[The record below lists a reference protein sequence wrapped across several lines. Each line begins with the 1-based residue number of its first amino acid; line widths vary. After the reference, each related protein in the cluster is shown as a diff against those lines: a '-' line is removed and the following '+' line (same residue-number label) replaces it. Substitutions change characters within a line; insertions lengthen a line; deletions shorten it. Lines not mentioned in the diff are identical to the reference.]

1 MLRALGIT
9 RNRPDSLTHEERTNR
24 IVQQALE
31 FENALKA
38 MDYVL
43 DDRSSEGIHLIA
55 NHNEVA
61 ISKLAYGVIQFLEA
75 TLGFEPETM
84 KRANNTL
91 IAASDMCWKEKVKA
105 EGLKLQTS
113 AIYPPGTEWAVTYAE
128 SNLLSALLMLLSES
142 VVESAKAL
150 LKLRRA
156 YHSLDEISK
165 KMEKYNSDINLAAKN
180 KSSSIISIGVRQPKQ
195 SNNDIDIT
203 SNNNK
208 PPSIQINRSHS
219 SNNISSAASIAR
231 SPNPNGSSSINNNNN
246 NNGNNTPRSDGA
258 NGGTLSPG
266 YTSDRSRSGSVSS
279 SNSSNFQDAK
289 SASLKRDSSNAS
301 LNSLDTSSTSSAF
314 TSLSLFSDIPIQLT
328 DQQRKDTDMLK
339 KLEKIYQMRKER
351 IYGEHIGNPPVKDSL
366 RTELGYK
373 EPTTITVNDEA
384 EIGHESM
391 EIDIDKLSKKFD
403 NLIFNIGDPDISTI
417 DEFIHSGVNL
427 CFGILQVVLSLIPP
441 AIGKVLSV
449 VGFKGSREVGLQM
462 VWKAAAERNI
472 HGGIGLLF
480 LLVFYDGPFQFTDV
494 DFDIPSTEELEKVK
508 NKISR
513 TTSIGS
519 TKSAKSSKSSKSH
532 LSKKLTITSV
542 TSGNNSEINDGSD
555 LKKTITRQKMQMES
569 NAVIG
574 AGEPTVLHPGPK
586 LVAALLHSRA
596 MFPNSALWLLQ
607 ESRMLASRGRL
618 EEAID
623 LMDTAERSEM
633 KQVDALLIFDKAMV
647 LVFLHKYER
656 AAKELLFLVELNA
669 WSHSLYTFFAGVCY
683 AESYR
688 MCKMGLTIEGGVDN
702 VDPSKMDWYK
712 QRAEECITEAP
723 TLVGKKKFLSK
734 PMPFERFVLR
744 KYDNLMKTKEETGL
758 DLIDC
763 INCSIAHELAY
774 FWNGYNRMPE
784 EHLKLSIKLLGY
796 SANPDCKYATLNPE
810 TGKSYSKIKE
820 TREES
825 FLRYTLTSISLRRLG
840 LIDEGI
846 KMIDDK
852 VIKYL
857 FEHNKI
863 DSSNRFNKLTE
874 NPWVYPTSCYERS
887 LFTWKSQGVDG
898 LDEAKVWLKR
908 ALVIGG
914 DDYELSTRVGMKIKA
929 ALDRLEGL

>member
-9 RNRPDSLTHEERTNR
+9 RNRPDSLSHEERTNR

-43 DDRSSEGIHLIA
+43 DDRSSEGIHLIS

-84 KRANNTL
+84 KKANNTL
-91 IAASDMCWKEKVKA
+91 IAAGDMCWKEKVKA

-165 KMEKYNSDINLAAKN
+165 KMEKYNSDINFSLKN
-180 KSSSIISIGVRQPKQ
+180 KSSSIVSIGVKQ
-195 SNNDIDIT
+195 SKQIDNDIDNDIKT
-203 SNNNK
+203 
-208 PPSIQINRSHS
+208 PSIQINRSQS
-219 SNNISSAASIAR
+219 SNNMSTSAASIAR
-231 SPNPNGSSSINNNNN
+231 SPNPNPNGNGNLSINSNS
-246 NNGNNTPRSDGA
+246 NTPRSNGI
-258 NGGTLSPG
+258 NGGTTNNSNG

-289 SASLKRDSSNAS
+289 STSLKRDSSNAS
-301 LNSLDTSSTSSAF
+301 LNSSDSYASSAF
-314 TSLSLFSDIPIQLT
+314 TSSTMFSDIPIQLT

-373 EPTTITVNDEA
+373 ESSTAENANNNDGN
-384 EIGHESM
+384 EIETEDQSM
-391 EIDIDKLSKKFD
+391 EIDIDKLSKKFED
-403 NLIFNIGDPDISTI
+403 LTFNIGDPEISTI

-472 HGGIGLLF
+472 HGGIGLLA

-494 DFDIPSTEELEKVK
+494 DFDVPSTEELEKAR

-513 TTSIGS
+513 TTTHNSIGS
-519 TKSAKSSKSSKSH
+519 TKSSKSSKSH

-542 TSGNNSEINDGSD
+542 NSQINDGSD

-574 AGEPTVLHPGPK
+574 AGEPTVLHPGAK

-683 AESYR
+683 AEAYR
-688 MCKMGLTIEGGVDN
+688 MCKMGLTIKGGIDN
-702 VDPSKMDWYK
+702 VDPLKENWYK
-712 QRAEECITEAP
+712 KRAEECIIEAP

-744 KYDNLMKTKEETGL
+744 KYDNLIKVKEETGL

-796 SANPDCKYATLNPE
+796 SANPDCKYASLNPE

-857 FEHNKI
+857 FENNKI
-863 DSSNRFNKLTE
+863 DNSNRFNKLTE

-898 LDEAKVWLKR
+898 LDEAKEWLKR
-908 ALVIGG
+908 ALAIGG

>member
-1 MLRALGIT
+1 MFPDPIRDSLINFFNIASLALGIT

-43 DDRSSEGIHLIA
+43 DDRSSEGIHLIS

-208 PPSIQINRSHS
+208 PPSIQIDRSHS

-462 VWKAAAERNI
+462 TLI
-472 HGGIGLLF
+472 SIYLPL
-480 LLVFYDGPFQFTDV
+480 
-494 DFDIPSTEELEKVK
+494 K
-508 NKISR
+508 N
-513 TTSIGS
+513 
-519 TKSAKSSKSSKSH
+519 
-532 LSKKLTITSV
+532 
-542 TSGNNSEINDGSD
+542 
-555 LKKTITRQKMQMES
+555 
-569 NAVIG
+569 
-574 AGEPTVLHPGPK
+574 
-586 LVAALLHSRA
+586 
-596 MFPNSALWLLQ
+596 
-607 ESRMLASRGRL
+607 
-618 EEAID
+618 
-623 LMDTAERSEM
+623 
-633 KQVDALLIFDKAMV
+633 
-647 LVFLHKYER
+647 
-656 AAKELLFLVELNA
+656 
-669 WSHSLYTFFAGVCY
+669 
-683 AESYR
+683 
-688 MCKMGLTIEGGVDN
+688 
-702 VDPSKMDWYK
+702 
-712 QRAEECITEAP
+712 
-723 TLVGKKKFLSK
+723 
-734 PMPFERFVLR
+734 
-744 KYDNLMKTKEETGL
+744 
-758 DLIDC
+758 
-763 INCSIAHELAY
+763 
-774 FWNGYNRMPE
+774 
-784 EHLKLSIKLLGY
+784 
-796 SANPDCKYATLNPE
+796 
-810 TGKSYSKIKE
+810 
-820 TREES
+820 
-825 FLRYTLTSISLRRLG
+825 
-840 LIDEGI
+840 
-846 KMIDDK
+846 
-852 VIKYL
+852 
-857 FEHNKI
+857 
-863 DSSNRFNKLTE
+863 
-874 NPWVYPTSCYERS
+874 
-887 LFTWKSQGVDG
+887 
-898 LDEAKVWLKR
+898 
-908 ALVIGG
+908 
-914 DDYELSTRVGMKIKA
+914 
-929 ALDRLEGL
+929 